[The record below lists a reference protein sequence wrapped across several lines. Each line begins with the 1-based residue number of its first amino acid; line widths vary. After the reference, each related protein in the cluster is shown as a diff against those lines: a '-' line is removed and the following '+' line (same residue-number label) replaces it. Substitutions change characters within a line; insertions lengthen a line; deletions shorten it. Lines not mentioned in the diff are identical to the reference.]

1 MTGPKRRPNPF
12 ADVQLDRV
20 PDRRRD
26 PRWLEERL
34 QDPRSRLIPVW
45 RARSLVTSGD
55 PTSAVSIGLPLHL
68 PDGPVGPIFL
78 GMEGD
83 TARFAIDLSDS
94 DDPLADLGVEGAVF
108 EDLHKVGA
116 LLGRTEGALLAYA
129 RGMVHWHRRHLF
141 CGRCGSETSSIE
153 GGHVRRCTSD
163 DCGIL
168 HFPRTDPAIIVLV
181 TSEDACLLGRQAEW
195 PARVFSTLAGFV
207 EPGESLREAVIREVR
222 EETGVTVTDVTYH
235 SSQPWPFPS
244 SLMLGFTATADRSE
258 PEVDENELQEA
269 RWFGREELRGRIA
282 SGQVR
287 LPRPVSIA
295 RRLIEE
301 WLEVEDP
308 AGPEV

>member
-1 MTGPKRRPNPF
+1 M
-12 ADVQLDRV
+12 
-20 PDRRRD
+20 
-26 PRWLEERL
+26 
-34 QDPRSRLIPVW
+34 IPVW

-55 PTSAVSIGLPLHL
+55 PPIAVPIGAPLRV
-68 PDGPVGPIFL
+68 PAGRVGPIFL

-83 TARFAIDLSDS
+83 AARFAIDLSDS

-116 LLGRTEGALLAYA
+116 LLGRAEGALLAYA

-141 CGRCGSETSSIE
+141 CGRCGSETTSIE
-153 GGHVRRCTSD
+153 GGHVRCCASD
-163 DCGIL
+163 ECGIL

-181 TSEDACLLGRQAEW
+181 TSENACLLGRQAKW
-195 PARVFSTLAGFV
+195 PPRVFSTLAGFV
-207 EPGESLREAVIREVR
+207 EPGESLGEAVTREVR

-244 SLMLGFTATADRSE
+244 SLMLGFTATGLRSE
-258 PEVDENELQEA
+258 PNVDENELQEA
-269 RWFGREELRGRIA
+269 RWFGREDLRGQVA
-282 SGQVR
+282 SGRVR

-301 WLEVEDP
+301 WLEGP
-308 AGPEV
+308 AGPVT